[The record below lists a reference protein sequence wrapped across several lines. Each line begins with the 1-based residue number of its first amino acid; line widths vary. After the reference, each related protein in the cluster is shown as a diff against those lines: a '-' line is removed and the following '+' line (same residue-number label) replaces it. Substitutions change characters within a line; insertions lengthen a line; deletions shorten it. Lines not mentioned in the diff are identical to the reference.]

1 MTMIGPIA
9 FVILSAC
16 GLIFAAPTPWRTSLI
31 NPPPLYS
38 TGRSLSSPSETAES
52 QWIIPAATLVGS
64 ALNLGT
70 SIVGKAVSK
79 FIDRHVCGK
88 GEAELQEE
96 KKVQTLETH
105 MKELTQASK
114 RLSEDIVRIKQGQPE
129 TRRRHSSRKSWSQ
142 YSRQHRSAKA
152 KAIGKGTKVALS
164 FLESDIAFVH
174 CHSASLCS
182 LYSSNA
188 SNTLQWLVVKTTCRY
203 PCTTIFWCYGRKC
216 S

>member
-1 MTMIGPIA
+1 MLTVFELIHFFTVKAATTMTMIGPIA

-79 FIDRHVCGK
+79 FIDRHLCGK
-88 GEAELQEE
+88 GEAELQDDTNVEE
-96 KKVQTLETH
+96 
-105 MKELTQASK
+105 
-114 RLSEDIVRIKQGQPE
+114 
-129 TRRRHSSRKSWSQ
+129 
-142 YSRQHRSAKA
+142 RSAKL
-152 KAIGKGTKVALS
+152 VALVQIMDEIS
-164 FLESDIAFVH
+164 AAKETLNALEKLSVKDDRMAEAQFNAEINSIRGALRKAGNFIKGAARDIF
-174 CHSASLCS
+174 
-182 LYSSNA
+182 
-188 SNTLQWLVVKTTCRY
+188 CR
-203 PCTTIFWCYGRKC
+203 
-216 S
+216 